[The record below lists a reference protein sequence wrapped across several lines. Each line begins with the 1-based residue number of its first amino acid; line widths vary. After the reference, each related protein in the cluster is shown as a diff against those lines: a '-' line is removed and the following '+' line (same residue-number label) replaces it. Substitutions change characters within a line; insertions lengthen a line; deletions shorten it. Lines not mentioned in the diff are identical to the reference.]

1 MNSTLPIGS
10 IVANAIA
17 FAFLLFVLYIAYR
30 LTLRNLNACKS
41 PQKVKPNKVRFV
53 VAWSVYG
60 FFFYAPLIVIL
71 WFVGKEFPAS
81 FLWTM
86 FFSFLL
92 VAPSL
97 YPYYTLARF
106 ESKINGATLW
116 GGFGR
121 RTEIAFK
128 DIDISKTSRQRLGI
142 LVGVFVF
149 HSTRG
154 VKILTLGLDELQ
166 IADILKLS
174 NETA

>member
-1 MNSTLPIGS
+1 MNSNQPIGS

-17 FAFLLFVLYIAYR
+17 FAFLIFMIYIAYR
-30 LTLRNLNACKS
+30 INLRNLDACKS
-41 PQKVKPNKVRFV
+41 PHKVKPNKLRFIV
-53 VAWSVYG
+53 GWSVYG

-81 FLWTM
+81 FLWIA
-86 FFSFLL
+86 FFGFLF
-92 VAPSL
+92 VAPSS

-116 GGFGR
+116 GSFGR

-128 DIDISKTSRQRLGI
+128 DIDVSKTSRQRLGI
-142 LVGVFVF
+142 LVGIFVF
-149 HSTRG
+149 HSTSG

-174 NETA
+174 NEIV